1 MVKADEIERYSR
13 QLLIPGW
20 SQERLAAATV
30 LIVGLGGLG
39 SASALYLSAAGVG
52 KLRICDGDKV
62 ERSDLNRQV
71 LYAESSLGRPK
82 VEEASRRIAGLNP
95 RVSVEKRDAFLDKR
109 NAAEMIAGCQ
119 VIVDGLDNLESRFI
133 LNEEAFKQRVPF
145 VYGAVQGWQGYVG
158 FFQPPRT
165 ACLACLMRPDF
176 HSRDR
181 VAVLGVTPGMI
192 GLIQAGEVIKWLMGM
207 PPSLLGR
214 LLIHDGTDLS
224 FETIQL
230 DKNPDCPVCSK
241 P

>member
-1 MVKADEIERYSR
+1 MLRDDETERYGR

-20 SQERLAAATV
+20 SQESLSGATV

-71 LYAESSLGRPK
+71 LYSESSLGLPK
-82 VEEASRRIAGLNP
+82 VEEASRRIIRLNP
-95 RVSVEKRDAFLDKR
+95 FVSVEKRDVFVDTE

-119 VIVDGLDNLESRFI
+119 VIIDGLDNLKTRFI
-133 LNEEAFKQRVPF
+133 LNEEALKQRIPF

-158 FFQPPRT
+158 FFHPPLT

-176 HSRDR
+176 HTRDR
-181 VAVLGVTPGMI
+181 IPVSGVTPGTI
-192 GLIQAGEVIKWLMGM
+192 GLIQASEVIKWLMGM

-214 LLIHDGTDLS
+214 LLIYDGTDLS
-224 FETIQL
+224 FETIRL
-230 DKNPDCPVCSK
+230 EKNPDCPVCSK